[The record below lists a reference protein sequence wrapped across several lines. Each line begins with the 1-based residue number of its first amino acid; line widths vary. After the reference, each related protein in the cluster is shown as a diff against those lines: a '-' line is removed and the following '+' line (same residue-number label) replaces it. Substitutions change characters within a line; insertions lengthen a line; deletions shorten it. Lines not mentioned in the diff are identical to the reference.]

1 LNLAYHLE
9 TCKYI
14 ITKFEDHHNHEII
27 PESQRHFSRSVRRI
41 PAIYKVIADIN
52 ADAGINVRSS
62 FDSMR
67 IAAGGPKNLTFLHL
81 DLKNHI
87 RNRRE
92 RQMQGGVVEFLL
104 DYFVKQTEINMGN
117 YSKIKIDKKEDAQIE
132 SIFWADAQM
141 RRDYRAFGDCFSFDT
156 TYRTN
161 KHHRPLGM
169 YYQ

>member
-1 LNLAYHLE
+1 M
-9 TCKYI
+9 
-14 ITKFEDHHNHEII
+14 I

-52 ADAGINVRSS
+52 ADVGINVRSS

-67 IAAGGPKNLTFLHL
+67 IATGGPENLTFLHL

-87 RNRRE
+87 RSRRE
-92 RQMQGGVVEFLL
+92 RQMQGSAAEFLL
-104 DYFVKQTEINMGN
+104 DYFVKQSEINMGN
-117 YSKIKIDKKEDAQIE
+117 YSKIKIGKKEDAQIE
-132 SIFWADAQM
+132 SILWADAQM
-141 RRDYRAFGDCFSFDT
+141 RRDYRAFGDCFSIDT